1 MRGIDHLGAVLS
13 ALSCGKTRKNPAG
26 QCVAMDDVKVFTRK
40 EPLQGKVRAEITGR
54 KGIAAKRKGMK
65 NVAKRKRTACL
76 VVRRRHVRF
85 KALFLKPFQIRQMER
100 RDMSCRAGRDE

>member
-1 MRGIDHLGAVLS
+1 
-13 ALSCGKTRKNPAG
+13 
-26 QCVAMDDVKVFTRK
+26 
-40 EPLQGKVRAEITGR
+40 
-54 KGIAAKRKGMK
+54 MK

-100 RDMSCRAGRDE
+100 RDMSCRDGRDE